1 MPWTTQITFE
11 PPPPPSWKNV
21 LDPCM
26 IEIYTLTGLFFLKCI
41 LKSIIKNKKKD
52 QVLNT
57 SMRTGQ
63 TLA

>member
-11 PPPPPSWKNV
+11 PPLLSWKNV

-26 IEIYTLTGLFFLKCI
+26 IEIYTFTGFFFFEMH
-41 LKSIIKNKKKD
+41 IKIDYKKLKKD

-57 SMRTGQ
+57 CMRTGQ
-63 TLA
+63 PLA